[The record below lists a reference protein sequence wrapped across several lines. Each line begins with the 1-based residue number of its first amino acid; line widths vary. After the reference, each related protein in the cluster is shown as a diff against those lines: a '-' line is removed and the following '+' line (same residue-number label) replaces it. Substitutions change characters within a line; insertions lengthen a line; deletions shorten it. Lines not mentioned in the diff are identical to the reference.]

1 MSTGIFTVIA
11 LIAFIAGVAWA
22 YGKRRKPEFDAAI
35 ARVLDATRKAGK
47 VAAVLSNA
55 VVAPR
60 RVEQGFRMVSGTT
73 DSVALAM
80 SSAASLAAVRE
91 KISKAKR

>member
-1 MSTGIFTVIA
+1 MIP
-11 LIAFIAGVAWA
+11 
-22 YGKRRKPEFDAAI
+22 YGNLRAQYAAIKPEIDAAI

-55 VVAPR
+55 IVAPR
-60 RVEQGFRMVSGTT
+60 RVEQGFRMVSVTT

-91 KISKAKR
+91 KISKAMR